1 MDKAIKNF
9 DKSIKDLQ
17 MCIGLPKDKIKQIY
31 INIAQKITIVRWID
45 GTSTKVKCSPED
57 DFCVT
62 IGVALAYCY
71 RFFGSKNKF
80 NKIIT
85 EKTKEVGKES

>member
-1 MDKAIKNF
+1 MDKNIKNL
-9 DKSIKDLQ
+9 DKCMKDLQ
-17 MCIGLPKDKIKQIY
+17 MTFGLPDTKIKQIY
-31 INIAQKITIVRWID
+31 VNIEQRLTIVKWID

-71 RFFGSKNKF
+71 KCFGSKNKF
-80 NKIIT
+80 SKIIT
-85 EKTKEVGKES
+85 ERTKEVG